1 MQNTTKLTFA
11 KLTCSSKKNN
21 MKYKKIKSME
31 QYNTYCE
38 RHEKLTFANYNANKD
53 ELELIE
59 ILIDEYENRTK
70 EFSEEMNP
78 VEIIAYL
85 LEENGITKSEL
96 SRDLKVSRQLITDI
110 LNYRRN
116 ISEKMVTKL
125 AKRFNMQ
132 TTAFSRVYKL
142 KQVKNNATTQLA

>member
-1 MQNTTKLTFA
+1 
-11 KLTCSSKKNN
+11 
-21 MKYKKIKSME
+21 ME
-31 QYNTYCE
+31 QYNAYCE
-38 RHEKLTFANYNANKD
+38 RHEELTFTNYNANKD

-70 EFSEEMNP
+70 EYSEEMNP
-78 VEIIAYL
+78 VEILAYL
-85 LEENGITKSEL
+85 LDENSISKAEL

-116 ISEKMVTKL
+116 ISKVMVTKL

-132 TTAFSRVYKL
+132 TTAFSRAYTL
-142 KQVKNNATTQLA
+142 KQKENMTETLHQ

>member
-1 MQNTTKLTFA
+1 
-11 KLTCSSKKNN
+11 
-21 MKYKKIKSME
+21 ME
-31 QYNTYCE
+31 QYNAYCE
-38 RHEKLTFANYNANKD
+38 RHEELTFTNYNANKD

-70 EFSEEMNP
+70 EYSEEMNP
-78 VEIIAYL
+78 VEILAYL
-85 LEENGITKSEL
+85 LDENSISKAEL

-116 ISEKMVTKL
+116 ISKAMVTKL

-132 TTAFSRVYKL
+132 TIAFSRAYTL
-142 KQVKNNATTQLA
+142 KQKENMTETLYP

>member
-1 MQNTTKLTFA
+1 
-11 KLTCSSKKNN
+11 

-38 RHEKLTFANYNANKD
+38 RHEKLAFSNCNANKD

-70 EFSEEMNP
+70 EYSKEMNP
-78 VEIIAYL
+78 VEILAYL
-85 LEENGITKSEL
+85 LDENGITKAEL

-116 ISEKMVTKL
+116 ISKAMITKL

-132 TTAFSRVYKL
+132 TTAFSRAYTL
-142 KQVKNNATTQLA
+142 KQKKNKTLTQIV